1 MSYIRQKTLQ
11 KPQLTI
17 ILNET
22 LWQAIF
28 KLPEIQRKRFILYYE
43 LEFTYEQ
50 IAKIEKCSKTAVKYS
65 IDKAKAT
72 IIKKIKNF

>member
-1 MSYIRQKTLQ
+1 
-11 KPQLTI
+11 
-17 ILNET
+17 
-22 LWQAIF
+22 
-28 KLPEIQRKRFILYYE
+28 LPEIQRKRFILYYE

-50 IAKIEKCSKTAVKYS
+50 IAEIEECSKTAVKYS